1 MGSTLFSWKS
11 GATKALAHYSQLC
24 WVHVLQTHRSAESK
38 YQKVTSLQEKAVE
51 NLQWLIDIKVHP
63 RRVQP
68 YLYESIRIDTLLRII
83 VWCWWL
89 LLKPRI
95 SKSMIFGTTS
105 MAGTQQLRF
114 VRWFSFSIWM
124 IFKGSM
130 SMFRWENTSSIVAVA
145 QLPCITY
152 EVSEKIGLAYYINK
166 NTFAT
171 FQKKLGSH
179 VICMSHLSIKSGYCF
194 QDFSKVNLQSLELP
208 PVSLVASD
216 LAT

>member
-63 RRVQP
+63 P
-68 YLYESIRIDTLLRII
+68 SGATLSIRIYTDWYVFTYNRL
-83 VWCWWL
+83 VWWL

-114 VRWFSFSIWM
+114 VRWFSFSIWV

-130 SMFRWENTSSIVAVA
+130 SMFRWENTSSIVAVT
-145 QLPCITY
+145 QLPCM
-152 EVSEKIGLAYYINK
+152 K
-166 NTFAT
+166 
-171 FQKKLGSH
+171 
-179 VICMSHLSIKSGYCF
+179 
-194 QDFSKVNLQSLELP
+194 
-208 PVSLVASD
+208 
-216 LAT
+216 